1 MRRLLAVLSL
11 GSVALLAA
19 CTGGTG
25 GTESAGSTEQATP
38 QVSTQVVTS
47 VVETVTAE
55 APLPET
61 TTQVAPTQPSQSTPQ
76 QDCSTD
82 VYASDFG
89 PMLERGIVPL
99 GQLGEQTW
107 QVEPVPDWFYHF
119 QVKEDG
125 YDACQPLSYVSL
137 AGSNGDAERSAGIG
151 SAIADTIV
159 FFHYG
164 ELITHPAPFE
174 MKTVENV
181 SRISGSELQVEY
193 GHAGGATAEGVTEYY
208 TLNFFYDDGLSA
220 SGELPESVDS
230 HMRLYLL

>member
-1 MRRLLAVLSL
+1 MRRLLAALSL

-19 CTGGTG
+19 CTGGPGGPGNTA
-25 GTESAGSTEQATP
+25 GTESAEQATP

-47 VVETVTAE
+47 VVEETVTAE
-55 APLPET
+55 APPPET
-61 TTQVAPTQPSQSTPQ
+61 TAPEPA
-76 QDCSTD
+76 CSTD

-89 PMLERGIVPL
+89 PMLERGIVQL
-99 GQLGEQTW
+99 GQLGEQNW
-107 QVEPVPDWFYHF
+107 QVEPVPEWFYHF
-119 QVKEDG
+119 QIKEDG

-137 AGSNGDAERSAGIG
+137 AGSNGDAERSAGTG
-151 SAIADTIV
+151 SSIADTIV

-164 ELITHPAPFE
+164 ELITNPAPFE

-181 SRISGSELQVEY
+181 SRISGSELQVDF

-208 TLNFFYDDGLSA
+208 TLNFFYNEGLSA
-220 SGELPESVDS
+220 AGELPEGVDS